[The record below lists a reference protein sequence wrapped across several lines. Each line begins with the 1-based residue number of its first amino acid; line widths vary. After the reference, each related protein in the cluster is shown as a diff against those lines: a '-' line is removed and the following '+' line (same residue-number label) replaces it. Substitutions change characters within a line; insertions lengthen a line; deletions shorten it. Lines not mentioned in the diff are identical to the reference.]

1 MRTHPRRA
9 RWLIGGAAIA
19 LGLTAIALPAQAHN
33 VLAASTPAADSTI
46 DVVPEAFSVTTN
58 DALLDL
64 SGDGNGFAIQVIDA
78 AGAYYGDGCAVVAGA
93 TLSMGATLGE
103 AGPYRFL
110 WQVVSAD
117 GHTVSGEFAFTWA
130 PAADAEIS
138 PGSPTPPVCG
148 EPVVEETPTPT
159 PTPEPS
165 VEPTE
170 QPIDDEASSG
180 SDTSAALG
188 IGGAVVAVLLAG
200 GIVWLVIRR
209 RA

>member
-1 MRTHPRRA
+1 MRSRI
-9 RWLIGGAAIA
+9 LVGLA
-19 LGLTAIALPAQAHN
+19 LCLALVSVPLGAQAHN
-33 VLAASTPAADSTI
+33 YLVSSNPEADSTI

-58 DALLDL
+58 EALLDL
-64 SGDGNGFAIQVIDA
+64 SGDGNGFAIQVIDS
-78 AGAYYGDGCAVVAGA
+78 AGEYYGDGCPVVSGG

-130 PAADAEIS
+130 PAADAVIS

-148 EPVVEETPTPT
+148 EPVVDQTPTAT

-165 VEPTE
+165 VEPTP
-170 QPIDDEASSG
+170 QPIDDEAPSG
-180 SDTSAALG
+180 SDPSTALW
-188 IGGAVVAVLLAG
+188 IGGAVLAVLLAG
-200 GIVWLVIRR
+200 GGTWLIIRR